1 VALVSDVVNTF
12 EKMLYVMKAKALINK
27 EAKKQDAG
35 KRKTTMWTVILVV
48 QAETQ
53 HGTRTPG
60 TTSNTYKPTVTAIGT
75 TTSIATGTAGK
86 IETAETDASGTGST
100 TIAVMATTETAVDQ
114 DQDQKADL
122 RLHSINM
129 MWKIMEA
136 GEASREA
143 EAAAGQGHEHG
154 LVTSKTNVPL
164 FTLGRAATAQK
175 EKEKAEADKTTEA
188 EAADPGTEQ
197 HAGSRF

>member
-1 VALVSDVVNTF
+1 
-12 EKMLYVMKAKALINK
+12 
-27 EAKKQDAG
+27 
-35 KRKTTMWTVILVV
+35 
-48 QAETQ
+48 
-53 HGTRTPG
+53 
-60 TTSNTYKPTVTAIGT
+60 
-75 TTSIATGTAGK
+75 
-86 IETAETDASGTGST
+86 
-100 TIAVMATTETAVDQ
+100 MATTETAADQ
-114 DQDQKADL
+114 DQVQEADL
-122 RLHSINM
+122 RLHGINM
-129 MWKIMEA
+129 MWKIMET

-197 HAGSRF
+197 YAGSRF